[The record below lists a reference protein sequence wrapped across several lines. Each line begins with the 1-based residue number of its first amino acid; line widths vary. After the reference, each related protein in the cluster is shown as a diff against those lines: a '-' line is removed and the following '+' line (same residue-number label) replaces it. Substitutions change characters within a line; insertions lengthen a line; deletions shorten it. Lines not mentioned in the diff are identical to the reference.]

1 MDLEK
6 AEMPSDKAAMMEE
19 FERRKRVRAITV
31 STNDSEVNKKQIAND
46 MRRYRQCYW
55 AESKSDR
62 IQNFWQSSSDRDWLM
77 HFVQDPNQSEKSD
90 PDLKKIISD
99 P

>member
-31 STNDSEVNKKQIAND
+31 STNDSEVNKIK
-46 MRRYRQCYW
+46 
-55 AESKSDR
+55 
-62 IQNFWQSSSDRDWLM
+62 
-77 HFVQDPNQSEKSD
+77 
-90 PDLKKIISD
+90 
-99 P
+99 